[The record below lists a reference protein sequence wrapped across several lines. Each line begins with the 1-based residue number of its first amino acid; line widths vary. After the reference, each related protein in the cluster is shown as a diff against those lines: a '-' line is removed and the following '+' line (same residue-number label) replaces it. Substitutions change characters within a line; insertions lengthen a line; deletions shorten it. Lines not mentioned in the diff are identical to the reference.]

1 MSQPSIDP
9 SNPGNSAPASPQQSP
24 SQGWIRWLAPFYGL
38 LFCIILGLAYTGN
51 LPTFLSKIPNYDVP
65 GHIILYAMAS
75 YLGHRLSQWKT
86 IRFWGRSLPLF
97 PLGFTIWT
105 VAEECL
111 QSLSPNRTFSGVDLV
126 CSLIGIILGW
136 QLANRDRVSS

>member
-9 SNPGNSAPASPQQSP
+9 SDPAATEPTPAPQPP
-24 SQGWIRWLAPFYGL
+24 SQAWIRWLAPFYGL
-38 LFCIILGLAYTGN
+38 LFCIILWSAYTGN
-51 LPTFLSKIPNYDVP
+51 LPAFLGKIPNYDIP

-75 YLGHRLSQWKT
+75 YLGHRLSQWKM
-86 IRFWGRSLPLF
+86 IRLFGRSLPLF

-105 VAEECL
+105 IAEECL
-111 QSLSPNRTFSGVDLV
+111 QSLSPNRTFSIVDLV

>member
-9 SNPGNSAPASPQQSP
+9 SEDTAPEPVSPQRPASQP
-24 SQGWIRWLAPFYGL
+24 WIRWLAPFYGL

-51 LPTFLSKIPNYDVP
+51 LPKFLSQIPNYDIP

-75 YLGHRLSQWKT
+75 YLGHRFSQWKM
-86 IRFWGRSLPLF
+86 IRILGRSLPLF
-97 PLGFTIWT
+97 PLGFTVWT
-105 VAEECL
+105 VAEEFL

-126 CSLIGIILGW
+126 CSLLGIVLGW
-136 QLANRDRVSS
+136 KLADRDRTTS